1 MHIMFRSVLII
12 IFLGFCSFLL
22 GQVESANYTSYQAI
36 EYKHSYA
43 SHELEVIRTVD
54 EISYFNFNADYILFK
69 KYDQNWLSNKW
80 TYDGAHYYREIEND
94 SYIDDRNQMILIN
107 YTNHEIWYFWN
118 YDNYLDKYLNLTV
131 YKDIYKTS
139 GNKSKASEDG
149 LLVLKTDERYVAE
162 LNDRVKKWNI
172 IAHDANDP
180 STFTFSSDFLKFEHK
195 TLSKTSNY
203 IINNYNHNTDKQR
216 HEFDIIS
223 DTGRSYTMV
232 WDEVGDSVRFVY
244 KDDSGTTNQVR
255 YTIAS
260 SHYDNSKNKL
270 SFETN
275 KWMGNGSGFFIHENG
290 YLATNYHVI
299 QDANEIEVEF
309 VSNNQKKIYKAI
321 VVNKDIANDLAI
333 LKIEDASFEVMKNI
347 PYGFQAS
354 SEDVGSE
361 VFALGYPMALSLMGD
376 EIKFTDGKVSSQSG
390 YMGAEH
396 VYQTT
401 TPIQPGNSGGPL
413 FDNQGNLIGINV
425 SKIQNKDVDNVSYS
439 VKYKY
444 LENLIHKS
452 FKKINMPNRSNISH
466 LPLTDQIKVLS
477 NYVVMIK
484 VR

>member
-1 MHIMFRSVLII
+1 MLRSVLII

-54 EISYFNFNADYILFK
+54 EISYFNFNADHILFK

-80 TYDGAHYYREIEND
+80 TYDGADYYQEIEYD
-94 SYIDDRNQMILIN
+94 SYTDDRNQMILIN

-131 YKDIYKTS
+131 YKDIYKTT
-139 GNKSKASEDG
+139 GNDGQASEDG
-149 LLVLKTDERYVAE
+149 LLVLKTDERYVAK

-172 IAHDANDP
+172 IGHDENDA
-180 STFTFSSDFLKFEHK
+180 STFTFSNDFLRFEHK
-195 TLSKTSNY
+195 TASKTSNY
-203 IINNYNHNTDKQR
+203 IINKCNYNSDKQR
-216 HEFDIIS
+216 YELDVIS

-232 WDEVGDSVRFVY
+232 WDEVGNSVRFVY
-244 KDDSGTTNQVR
+244 KDDNGITNQVR
-255 YTIAS
+255 YTIGTS
-260 SHYDNSKNKL
+260 YYDNSRDNL

-275 KWMGNGSGFFIHENG
+275 KWMGNGSGFFIHEKG

-299 QDANEIEVEF
+299 QDAKEIEVEY
-309 VSNNQKKIYKAI
+309 VSNNQKKTYKAI
-321 VVNKDIANDLAI
+321 VVNKNISNDLAI
-333 LKIEDASFEVMKNI
+333 LKIEDPSYVAMKSI
-347 PYGFQAS
+347 PYGFQTS

-376 EIKFTDGKVSSQSG
+376 EIKFTDGKVSSLSG
-390 YMGAEH
+390 YMGAKH

-401 TPIQPGNSGGPL
+401 TPINPGNSGGPL
-413 FDNQGNLIGINV
+413 FDTQGNLIGINV
-425 SKIQNKDVDNVSYS
+425 SKIQTESVDNVSYS

-444 LENLIHKS
+444 LENLINRS